1 MRLWANH
8 LTLPVPG
15 GGAGKGSLTAVGQ
28 VGVGEGRDEVGRQG
42 KEGLKV
48 LWDF

>member
-15 GGAGKGSLTAVGQ
+15 GWAGKGILTAVGQ
-28 VGVGEGRDEVGRQG
+28 VGVGEGRDEGGRQG